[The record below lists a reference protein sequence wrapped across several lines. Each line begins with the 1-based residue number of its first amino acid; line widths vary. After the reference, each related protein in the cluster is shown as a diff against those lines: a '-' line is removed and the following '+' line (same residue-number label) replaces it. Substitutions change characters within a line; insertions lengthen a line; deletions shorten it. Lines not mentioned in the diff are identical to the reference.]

1 MSQVVDDEAAEL
13 VLHWYD
19 FVCPFCYIG
28 QSRTAILAEAG
39 LEVVSLPFQ
48 AHPDIPAGGLLLGPR
63 RGPRSKMLEREA
75 AAEGLALRWPPRI
88 PNSRKALA
96 AAEWVR
102 GNHPDAFAE
111 LQRKLFEAHFALG
124 EDIDDQAVID
134 RHAASTG
141 VDTGALHTALA
152 DGSAYAGVDQAEW
165 AGHQCG
171 VYGTPAWLLGGR
183 LVAGLLPAPEFRRA
197 ARDVLGQRA
206 RAERTRR

>member
-1 MSQVVDDEAAEL
+1 MSQVIDDDAPEL

-28 QSRTAILAEAG
+28 QARNAILVEAG

-75 AAEGLALRWPPRI
+75 AAEGLALRWPARI

-102 GNHPDAFAE
+102 GNHPDAFAV

-134 RHAASTG
+134 QHAASTG
-141 VDTGALHTALA
+141 VDTGALHAALA

-183 LVAGLLPAPEFRRA
+183 LVAGLLPASEFQLIAREALLQPERSGR
-197 ARDVLGQRA
+197 
-206 RAERTRR
+206 